1 MTTDTAFP
9 VPENLGIAVYSNN
22 AETIGNTPLVRI
34 NRIIQSSATVLAKVE
49 ARNPAFSVKCRVGA
63 ALIADAEQRGVLK
76 AGMHIVEPTS
86 GNTGIAL
93 AFVAAAKGYEIT
105 LTMPASMSIERRKVL
120 KALGANLVLT
130 DPAKGMKGAVEEAE
144 RLVAE
149 QSETYFLPQQFN
161 NPANPKIH
169 ETTTGP
175 EIFAATA
182 GKVDILVSGVGTGGT
197 ISGISRYFK
206 QVQGQDLYSVAVE
219 PAESPII
226 GQAKRGETLTPGP
239 HKIQGIGANFI
250 PKNLDLDL
258 VDEVIT
264 INSADA
270 VQWARDAAKK
280 EGIFVGI
287 SSGAALAAAHAL
299 AQRPENANKII
310 VVILPDAGERYL
322 SSILFEDISAD

>member
-9 VPENLGIAVYSNN
+9 IPENLGIAVYSNN
-22 AETIGNTPLVRI
+22 AEAIGNTPLVRI
-34 NRIIQSSATVLAKVE
+34 NRIIQTGATVLAKVE

-93 AFVAAAKGYEIT
+93 AFVAAAKGYDIN

-144 RLVAE
+144 RLLAE
-149 QSETYFLPQQFN
+149 NPETYFLPQQFE

-169 ETTTGP
+169 EETTGP
-175 EIFAATA
+175 EIFAATG
-182 GKVDILVSGVGTGGT
+182 GKVDILVAGVGTGGT
-197 ISGISRYFK
+197 ISGISRYFEK
-206 QVQGQDLYSVAVE
+206 VQNQPIYSVAVE
-219 PAESPII
+219 PAESAII
-226 GQAKRGETLTPGP
+226 GQAKRGEDLTRP

-258 VDEVIT
+258 VDEVIA
-264 INSADA
+264 IPSAEA
-270 VQWARDAAKK
+270 IEFARKTATQ
-280 EGIFVGI
+280 EGILVGI
-287 SSGAALAAAHAL
+287 SCGAAMAAAAQLAA
-299 AQRPENANKII
+299 RPENAGKTI
-310 VVILPDAGERYL
+310 VVILPDGGERYL
-322 SSILFEDISAD
+322 SSVLFEDISAD